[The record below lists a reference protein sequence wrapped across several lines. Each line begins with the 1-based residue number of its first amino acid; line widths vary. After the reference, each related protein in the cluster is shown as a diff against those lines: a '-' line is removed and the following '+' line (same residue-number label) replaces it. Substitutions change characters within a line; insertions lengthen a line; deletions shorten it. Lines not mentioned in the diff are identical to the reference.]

1 VGCRKS
7 TTIGE
12 SASGKSLDPQVWKS
26 SAVGMVVVNGTEV
39 RMWNTDG
46 QGEIVRGEG
55 SKEMDGCPLT
65 VQR

>member
-1 VGCRKS
+1 VGCGRS

-12 SASGKSLDPQVWKS
+12 SASGKLFGPQVWKS
-26 SAVGMVVVNGTEV
+26 LAVGMVVVNGTEV

-55 SKEMDGCPLT
+55 K
-65 VQR
+65 